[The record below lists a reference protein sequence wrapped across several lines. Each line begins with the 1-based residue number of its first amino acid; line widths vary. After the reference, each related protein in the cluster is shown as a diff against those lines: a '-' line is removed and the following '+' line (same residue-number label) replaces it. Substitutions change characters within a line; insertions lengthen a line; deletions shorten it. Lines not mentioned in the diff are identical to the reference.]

1 MDIQTSLIYAGV
13 VVLSAA
19 VIFVISMFGIKEKT
33 YEEAI
38 AEQRNMPEE
47 NLLIGHSNKDKPK
60 DKKQKK
66 TGKKVKEK
74 PTEREKKQS
83 EVVSSA
89 PAQPVSQEKCHV
101 DFGEPEA
108 EVLSERSPQEDK
120 KKKKKEKVKPILLN
134 KDEQSQIV
142 EVAPVPANHFEEIQ
156 PKDDLLLKQK
166 GNKDDLVGKGDKAIV
181 EKMVEP
187 LTVPDK
193 GPAKQ
198 PIAKVEKKP
207 EKVTATVIQQEQA
220 TPPQPSKERNKKK
233 RSELATLQQMSGDR
247 EGVNVSLLMPLVGKA
262 ELSWSEIQILI
273 DLLLNKQQGSAVDN
287 SEWIEGRQ
295 DPVVKLKKQLAEKE
309 KALQEEQEAGQ
320 SLQSKLKELRSEL
333 NSERSRL
340 THSCRQ
346 LEESLVTKQNEIQ
359 SLAARLQHALES
371 HVAEK
376 QALTQQYQQLQA
388 QMSEDHLLLRK
399 LQEEEGQAQGVL
411 EQELHNQR
419 QQLELHIA
427 HLNETHQEAE
437 AAFNSQIGQL
447 HGKLQEQENISASLR
462 ADLQKLREGQMGREG
477 ENKVLR
483 EQISHLENQ
492 IRHLES
498 QAAHLKESSDRAQEF
513 VRQNEE
519 ELCRKDAEL
528 EHHIASARQ
537 REAEVQYE
545 SASLLKEVETLKEKC
560 ASYNEAKIEVSRLI
574 SENEH
579 LLAQVSTMKDLH
591 LEVQHLQEE
600 NEHLLSQMS
609 SFSQLE
615 EEAQQLREE
624 NESLAAQ
631 VTAMTERPAA
641 EGRENGDVQY
651 PEEKRAAAEDDMS
664 QQASIVEQKDLLLEK
679 LSDELKQKDS
689 LVEKL
694 NSEINTY
701 KTEISKLNED
711 LEFQRRKNNE
721 ISKTVRTEEQTATKE
736 ILQRIFPDIRI
747 EDNEAYDVW
756 VERFESSVKSF
767 ISEQKAQNA
776 AGSVPEDHASMLIE
790 LEKQNSQL
798 QAMVTHYKTII
809 EDTEALLN
817 QLQNRVEKEEGRW
830 RQQLQIK
837 EAELETIKEENN
849 QLQQSLEQ
857 LQRTEEMQSK
867 LQDLQENLQT
877 EEAEKRELV
886 HKYEEIQNRC
896 DQLQD
901 QVNSNREQQHEG
913 KEKDCLALELK
924 TEQEKNQ
931 DLMKEIVKLRSLVR
945 IGQDSLIQ
953 EQQLV
958 QQLQKQLD
966 NLHGMNQNHNV
977 ATNGPAPEPSITES
991 LFTSPQPL
999 SETSLLEKRPKTK
1012 KKKGGS
1018 GKK

>member
-1 MDIQTSLIYAGV
+1 
-13 VVLSAA
+13 
-19 VIFVISMFGIKEKT
+19 
-33 YEEAI
+33 
-38 AEQRNMPEE
+38 
-47 NLLIGHSNKDKPK
+47 
-60 DKKQKK
+60 
-66 TGKKVKEK
+66 
-74 PTEREKKQS
+74 
-83 EVVSSA
+83 
-89 PAQPVSQEKCHV
+89 
-101 DFGEPEA
+101 
-108 EVLSERSPQEDK
+108 
-120 KKKKKEKVKPILLN
+120 
-134 KDEQSQIV
+134 
-142 EVAPVPANHFEEIQ
+142 
-156 PKDDLLLKQK
+156 
-166 GNKDDLVGKGDKAIV
+166 
-181 EKMVEP
+181 
-187 LTVPDK
+187 
-193 GPAKQ
+193 
-198 PIAKVEKKP
+198 
-207 EKVTATVIQQEQA
+207 
-220 TPPQPSKERNKKK
+220 
-233 RSELATLQQMSGDR
+233 MSGDR
-247 EGVNVSLLMPLVGKA
+247 EGVNVSLLVPLVRKA

-309 KALQEEQEAGQ
+309 KALQEEQEAAQ

-340 THSCRQ
+340 TQSCRQ

-359 SLAARLQHALES
+359 SLAATLQHALES
-371 HVAEK
+371 HVSEK

-427 HLNETHQEAE
+427 HLSETHQEAE

-462 ADLQKLREGQMGREG
+462 ADLQKLREGQIGRDG

-498 QAAHLKESSDRAQEF
+498 ENAHLKESSDRAQEF

-519 ELCRKDAEL
+519 ELHRKNAEL

-537 REAEVQYE
+537 REAELQYE

-560 ASYNEAKIEVSRLI
+560 ASYNEAKIEVSHLI

-579 LLAQVSTMKDLH
+579 LLAQISTMKDLH

-600 NEHLLSQMS
+600 NEHLISQVS

-631 VTAMTERPAA
+631 ITAMTERPAA
-641 EGRENGDVQY
+641 EGRENGDLHY
-651 PEEKRAAAEDDMS
+651 PEEKQAAAKEDVS
-664 QQASIVEQKDLLLEK
+664 QQASILEQKELLLEK

-711 LEFQRRKNNE
+711 LEFQRRKNNDLRTKNWKAMEALSVTEKSLESKVKESTKLVSE
-721 ISKTVRTEEQTATKE
+721 ISKTIRTEEQTATKE
-736 ILQRIFPDIRI
+736 ILQRIFPYIMI

-767 ISEQKAQNA
+767 ISEQKAHNA
-776 AGSVPEDHASMLIE
+776 AGSVSDDHSSMLIE
-790 LEKQNSQL
+790 VEKQNSQL

-830 RQQLQIK
+830 CQQLQIK
-837 EAELETIKEENN
+837 EAELETIREENN

-867 LQDLQENLQT
+867 LQELQEKLQAG
-877 EEAEKRELV
+877 EEEKRELV
-886 HKYEEIQNRC
+886 LKYEEIRNSC
-896 DQLQD
+896 DQLKD
-901 QVNSNREQQHEG
+901 QVNSNQEQQHEG
-913 KEKDCLALELK
+913 KEKDCLTLELK

-953 EQQLV
+953 EHQLV

-966 NLHGMNQNHNV
+966 NLHGVNQNHSV
-977 ATNGPAPEPSITES
+977 ATNGPATEPSITE
-991 LFTSPQPL
+991 
-999 SETSLLEKRPKTK
+999 
-1012 KKKGGS
+1012 GGS